1 MHKASSWFCDELLS
15 FIQIKNGRENATAV
29 FCPDAAAA
37 GIVS

>member
-15 FIQIKNGRENATAV
+15 FIQIKNGRENATA
-29 FCPDAAAA
+29 AA